1 VSITLSQAASLNIN
15 GSVVESDANAA
26 LYYMEVNF
34 PGEVRLFYAFGTTSG
49 QSFTAGAQVPRVI
62 INLNL
67 HTGVWTS
74 SNGLSGTVSGGGF
87 TTAQG
92 DFVTLANLA
101 ETLAVNAGV
110 ISGTQVA
117 WTTGVF

>member
-1 VSITLSQAASLNIN
+1 MSITLSQAASLNIN
-15 GSVVESDANAA
+15 GSVVESDANVA

-34 PGEVRLFYAFGTTSG
+34 PCAVRLFYAFGTTSG
-49 QSFTAGAQVPRVI
+49 QSFTAGSQVPRVI
-62 INLNL
+62 VNLNL

-101 ETLAVNAGV
+101 ETLAVNTGV

>member
-1 VSITLSQAASLNIN
+1 MSITLSQAASLNIN

-34 PGEVRLFYAFGTTSG
+34 PSAVRLFYAFGTTSG
-49 QSFTAGAQVPRVI
+49 QSFTAGSQVPQVI
-62 INLNL
+62 IDLNL
-67 HTGVWTS
+67 HTGAWTS
-74 SNGLSGTVSGGGF
+74 NNGLSGTVSGGGF

-92 DFVTLANLA
+92 DFAALANLA
-101 ETLAVNAGV
+101 ETLAVSTGV
-110 ISGTQVA
+110 VIGTQVA